1 MLHSKKDCQS
11 SNCHIITVPR
21 SDRYA
26 GGCYNSGGEKG
37 GDMNK
42 WIYQVDAFSSRP
54 FRGNPAGVMVLDEM
68 PEDARMQA
76 IAAEMNLSETAF
88 LTPRGEEFTL
98 RWFTPATEVELCGHA
113 TLASAHILWEQGY
126 LPPEQTAVFHTAS
139 GVLKAR
145 KAEDWIDMDFP
156 AYEISPAES
165 LRETEAALGVS
176 ISALVETGGNLLA
189 ELAVEDEVRG
199 LAPDFSAVGNLPYQG
214 VIATSRSDDPDV
226 DFVSRYF
233 APRVGI
239 NEDPVTGSAH
249 SSLGPYWAEKLGKNE
264 LRARQISARDGELKV
279 RVTPPR
285 VFISGQAVTIFKAEL
300 LV

>member
-1 MLHSKKDCQS
+1 MK
-11 SNCHIITVPR
+11 
-21 SDRYA
+21 
-26 GGCYNSGGEKG
+26 
-37 GDMNK
+37 K
-42 WIYQVDAFSSRP
+42 WIYQVDAFSAKP
-54 FRGNPAGVMVLDEM
+54 FGGNPAGVMVLDEM
-68 PEDARMQA
+68 PQDARMQA

-88 LTPRGEEFTL
+88 LTPQGEEFNL

-126 LPPEQTAVFHTAS
+126 LTTGQTAVFNTAS

-145 KAEDWIDMDFP
+145 RSGDWIEMDFP
-156 AYEISPAES
+156 AYTISPAES
-165 LRETEAALGVS
+165 LREVEDALGAS
-176 ISALVETGGNLLA
+176 INALVETGGNLLA
-189 ELAVEDEVRG
+189 EMIAEDGVRG
-199 LAPDFSAVGNLPYQG
+199 LEPDYSAIGHLPYQG
-214 VIATSRSDDPDV
+214 VIATSRSVEPGF

-264 LRARQISARDGELKV
+264 MRARQISARGGELKV
-279 RVTPPR
+279 RVVQPR
-285 VFISGQAVTIFKAEL
+285 VFISGQAVTVFRAEL